1 MHVNP
6 NNNTPPFFNPDEL
19 NEELASIKK
28 DVDEIE
34 LNLKSNYNSMIAN
47 VTGFKNQLDFYLNTL
62 KDCNQKLS
70 FMEQSNKSNAP
81 IMNKIFDLKN
91 KIDNNKKQIELLLR
105 MYELKTKIK
114 EKEK

>member
-6 NNNTPPFFNPDEL
+6 NNNSHPFFNPDEL
-19 NEELASIKK
+19 TEELSAIKK

-47 VTGFKNQLDFYLNTL
+47 VTEFKNQLDFYLSTL
-62 KDCNQKLS
+62 KDCNQKIN
-70 FMEQSNKSNAP
+70 FIEQSNRSNTP
-81 IMNKIFDLKN
+81 IMNKVIDLKN

-105 MYELKTKIK
+105 MYELKTKVK
-114 EKEK
+114 EKKK